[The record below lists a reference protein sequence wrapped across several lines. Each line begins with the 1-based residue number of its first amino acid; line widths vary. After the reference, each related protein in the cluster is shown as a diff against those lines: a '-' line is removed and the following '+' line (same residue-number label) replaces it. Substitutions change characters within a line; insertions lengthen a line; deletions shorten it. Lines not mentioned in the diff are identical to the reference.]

1 MVIHICVNKAID
13 LFYKIY
19 FILSDEMLVELKS
32 LSIHENLTSDIGQR
46 FRDNI
51 EISNACAFVKQKIE
65 DLIKVELEEQQAEI
79 SKVKSKFLW
88 KKLHEN
94 PANF

>member
-1 MVIHICVNKAID
+1 
-13 LFYKIY
+13 
-19 FILSDEMLVELKS
+19 MLVELKS